1 MIQIY
6 DVQVVL
12 LAKTLAVSFD
22 NLLGS
27 YSVRGKADKGQKV
40 LYRQADKKKVS
51 SSLQKLD
58 KQQLMPECKQ
68 ESVNVEHFKGDQS
81 VDSGVYEEIEA
92 IYAIIRKKS
101 QLENTPTQ
109 SLVEEGE
116 KTEEIKLATKSL
128 SRNKFTE
135 DTNSTFKF
143 SKIVRSATMPRK
155 IGRGVKNLSLQ
166 LEQIEEQESQ
176 FKCDS
181 CPKTF
186 KTSNKLK
193 MHMMCHT
200 SFSCNTC
207 DKGFRFASLLKNHM
221 NKGCEDE
228 KQYKEDLKSQS
239 LNFQSQL
246 KRLSLN
252 NAYVGSLGS
261 LV

>member
-1 MIQIY
+1 
-6 DVQVVL
+6 
-12 LAKTLAVSFD
+12 
-22 NLLGS
+22 
-27 YSVRGKADKGQKV
+27 
-40 LYRQADKKKVS
+40 
-51 SSLQKLD
+51 
-58 KQQLMPECKQ
+58 MPECKQ

-81 VDSGVYEEIEA
+81 EDSGVYEEIEA
-92 IYAIIRKKS
+92 IYASIRKKS
-101 QLENTPTQ
+101 QLENTSTQ
-109 SLVEEGE
+109 SLKIEDC
-116 KTEEIKLATKSL
+116 
-128 SRNKFTE
+128 NKFAE
-135 DTNSTFKF
+135 ETNSSFKF

-155 IGRGVKNLSLQ
+155 IGRGVKNLSPQ
-166 LEQIEEQESQ
+166 LEEIEEQEGH
-176 FKCDS
+176 FKCNS
-181 CPKTF
+181 CTKTF

-246 KRLSLN
+246 KKLSLK

>member
-1 MIQIY
+1 
-6 DVQVVL
+6 
-12 LAKTLAVSFD
+12 
-22 NLLGS
+22 
-27 YSVRGKADKGQKV
+27 
-40 LYRQADKKKVS
+40 
-51 SSLQKLD
+51 
-58 KQQLMPECKQ
+58 
-68 ESVNVEHFKGDQS
+68 
-81 VDSGVYEEIEA
+81 
-92 IYAIIRKKS
+92 
-101 QLENTPTQ
+101 
-109 SLVEEGE
+109 
-116 KTEEIKLATKSL
+116 
-128 SRNKFTE
+128 
-135 DTNSTFKF
+135 
-143 SKIVRSATMPRK
+143 MPRK

-166 LEQIEEQESQ
+166 LEQIEEQEGQ

-181 CPKTF
+181 CTKTF